1 MRNLFLLTGLSLL
14 ASACNGGPSQM
25 QDPPVL
31 TVTSPQRSLIQ
42 SAAGTVTVTGTVT
55 PNEQGTPIA
64 SVMVNNVAATVG
76 SDGSFSVNVQVE
88 EGATLLQTVALDTSN
103 NQATDTRSVEAGAL
117 HAPGSMISNAVTAA
131 ISAQAFAKVA
141 SAAGPIVAGM
151 NLMPML
157 APLQPMVHAG
167 DEDGPDCLYGQLFI
181 DNLTMTNAKVSLVPV
196 AGGLTFSAELDG
208 LDVPGHVSYAVA
220 CLGGTDNTDI
230 KATSVVVGGTLQVAP
245 DGNGGFTTTLANPVV
260 NVTGLDISSGGLP
273 GDILDILPLDSAI
286 ETIAPIAANMFAQP
300 IVNDA
305 LGALAGPKTLNLLGT
320 SMTVNVVPS
329 NINFTA
335 DAGVVGLDMS
345 LVMGSAASGKG
356 FTFLT
361 DGMPTMD
368 AGAGFQLGLADNL
381 ANDLISQAVSLNLLS
396 LSMAANGGTFDTTTM
411 AITSP
416 PMISANGS
424 DGKLALVL
432 PDMMATFLYQGATV
446 AEAAINAQVELD
458 VAPNQT
464 GLGIAIQL
472 GTPTIDVDVLPT
484 VANETHFTADD
495 LSSAVKL
502 SLDAQIATFSALLG
516 DIPLPALAGIQL
528 TGLSVSADSGY
539 VMVTAQGLQ

>member
-1 MRNLFLLTGLSLL
+1 
-14 ASACNGGPSQM
+14 
-25 QDPPVL
+25 
-31 TVTSPQRSLIQ
+31 
-42 SAAGTVTVTGTVT
+42 
-55 PNEQGTPIA
+55 
-64 SVMVNNVAATVG
+64 
-76 SDGSFSVNVQVE
+76 
-88 EGATLLQTVALDTSN
+88 
-103 NQATDTRSVEAGAL
+103 
-117 HAPGSMISNAVTAA
+117 
-131 ISAQAFAKVA
+131 
-141 SAAGPIVAGM
+141 
-151 NLMPML
+151 
-157 APLQPMVHAG
+157 
-167 DEDGPDCLYGQLFI
+167 
-181 DNLTMTNAKVSLVPV
+181 
-196 AGGLTFSAELDG
+196 
-208 LDVPGHVSYAVA
+208 
-220 CLGGTDNTDI
+220 
-230 KATSVVVGGTLQVAP
+230 
-245 DGNGGFTTTLANPVV
+245 
-260 NVTGLDISSGGLP
+260 
-273 GDILDILPLDSAI
+273 
-286 ETIAPIAANMFAQP
+286 
-300 IVNDA
+300 
-305 LGALAGPKTLNLLGT
+305 
-320 SMTVNVVPS
+320 
-329 NINFTA
+329 
-335 DAGVVGLDMS
+335 
-345 LVMGSAASGKG
+345 MGSAASGKG